1 MLIAWIGVLPE
12 HRRRDIGTLLIEE
25 AKRYARTNEAL
36 ILLGEVENPEYFEE
50 ENLAFGNPRKRVK
63 FYSRF
68 NCQRLEVP
76 YFVPALS
83 DSPEH
88 SFGVMLSMFPLNT
101 EQDEAT
107 HLNIPEL
114 FVFMEEFAGDD
125 SPEATALLEACKGTV
140 ALIPYRSLL

>member
-1 MLIAWIGVLPE
+1 
-12 HRRRDIGTLLIEE
+12 LLIEE

-36 ILLGEVENPEYFEE
+36 ILLGEVENPEHFEE
-50 ENLAFGNPRKRVK
+50 EKPEFGNPRQRVK

-88 SFGVMLSMFPLNT
+88 SLGMMLSMFPLT
-101 EQDEAT
+101 EEQEKAT
-107 HLNIPEL
+107 HLNMPEL
-114 FVFMEEFAGDD
+114 LVFMEEFVGND
-125 SPEATALLEACKGTV
+125 SPEARALLEACKGTV